1 MFLNPPYGIRLD
13 QEEGVADVYRLI
25 ASVAKSR
32 FPGWKLAVMTG
43 YVHALNEM
51 KLTPQKQYGCLMA
64 QSPASFIYL
73 IFKA

>member
-51 KLTPQKQYGCLMA
+51 KLTPQKTIRLFNGAIPCKL
-64 QSPASFIYL
+64 YL
-73 IFKA
+73 FDL